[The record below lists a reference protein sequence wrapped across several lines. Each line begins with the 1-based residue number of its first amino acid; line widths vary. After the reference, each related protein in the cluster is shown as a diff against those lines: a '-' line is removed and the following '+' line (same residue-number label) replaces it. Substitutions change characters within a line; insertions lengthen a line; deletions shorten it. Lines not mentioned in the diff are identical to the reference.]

1 VNQIRVFCSV
11 NFFSFTF
18 SSIPIASWNLFDKL
32 CETSRRRGLI
42 KVGGKQR
49 YTIIVMCFSDEYIV
63 LFNEG
68 ELIFYDFIIPVR
80 SVWHL
85 YESK

>member
-1 VNQIRVFCSV
+1 VNQIRVFFSV

-18 SSIPIASWNLFDKL
+18 SSIPIVSWNLFDKQ
-32 CETSRRRGLI
+32 CETSRRCGLI

-49 YTIIVMCFSDEYIV
+49 YTIIVMCSDENVV

-85 YESK
+85 